1 MQYHVILCNTMQYHA
16 IPRNTTQYHAIPCN
30 TKQCHAKQCNNLQNH
45 SISCNTMQYHAIP
58 CNTTQN
64 NAKQCNNMQ
73 YHAIPC
79 NIMQY
84 HAIPCFINIC
94 WRSIPPTCGQY
105 KAFLQYIWEVLGRC
119 STNLK
124 RKFRWFL
131 PLGVEP
137 PPLPILSQISRH
149 LFTPIFCH
157 LQLYPTNMR
166 RTLHFQDINFKSS
179 FNWFRIDIHQQLRP
193 LTANYLVIY
202 KVISSTISLVHN
214 I

>member
-1 MQYHVILCNTMQYHA
+1 MQYLATPFKTMQNNAITCNTMQYHA
-16 IPRNTTQYHAIPCN
+16 
-30 TKQCHAKQCNNLQNH
+30 
-45 SISCNTMQYHAIP
+45 ISCNTMQYHASLIS
-58 CNTTQN
+58 
-64 NAKQCNNMQ
+64 ADGA
-73 YHAIPC
+73 Y
-79 NIMQY
+79 
-84 HAIPCFINIC
+84 
-94 WRSIPPTCGQY
+94 QY

-137 PPLPILSQISRH
+137 PPLPILAQISRH
-149 LFTPIFCH
+149 LFTPIFGH

-202 KVISSTISLVHN
+202 KVISFT
-214 I
+214 

>member
-1 MQYHVILCNTMQYHA
+1 MQYHAIPCNTMQYHA
-16 IPRNTTQYHAIPCN
+16 IPCNTMQYHAIPCN
-30 TKQCHAKQCNNLQNH
+30 TMQYPA
-45 SISCNTMQYHAIP
+45 ISCSIMQRHAIP

-137 PPLPILSQISRH
+137 PPLPILAQISRH

-214 I
+214 T